1 MQALFVIEL
10 ILGLAFVAA
19 NRLLTLQDHL
29 SHFSPILDDDED
41 DDDDTAIHP
50 GAPAAGSPNPG

>member
-1 MQALFVIEL
+1 MEALFVIEL
-10 ILGLAFVAA
+10 ILGLAFVAV

-29 SHFSPILDDDED
+29 SHFSPILDDDEE
-41 DDDDTAIHP
+41 DDTAIHP

>member
-10 ILGLAFVAA
+10 ILGLAFVAV

-29 SHFSPILDDDED
+29 SHFPPILDDDEK
-41 DDDDTAIHP
+41 DDTAIP
-50 GAPAAGSPNPG
+50 QPSE

>member
-29 SHFSPILDDDED
+29 SHFYPILDDDEEG
-41 DDDDTAIHP
+41 DTAIHP
-50 GAPAAGSPNPG
+50 